1 MGGASPKVFGSLNGG
16 VSAHSGTTRFG
27 DQIPGWLREE
37 TYAVPFTQAEVEAAA
52 TETTTLPA
60 GYPAP

>member
-1 MGGASPKVFGSLNGG
+1 
-16 VSAHSGTTRFG
+16 VSAHSGTPRFG